1 MTKIYEALDNAGK
14 ERGQAGPS
22 RRAGGTGLGIT
33 ASKPLEDKL
42 LSLCQRVESMLGKQ
56 GGIII
61 EVVSAQ
67 PGDDAARIARQF
79 AKLAAARMAK
89 RVLLAGAANQTLMTE
104 ASGDWTEMAE
114 SGQLQEDAFRQ
125 VSGSNLYVT
134 QVAGS
139 ASELAAILGTSK
151 LSSVLEQIRAQF
163 DLTVVVA
170 PALGASPEGYQL
182 ASVVDGVVVVVEA
195 GKTRWQAVRRDII
208 RMQAQGA
215 TVLGT
220 ILNKRRYYI
229 PNFIYR
235 RI

>member
-14 ERGQAGPS
+14 ERVQVTAP
-22 RRAGGTGLGIT
+22 RRGGAGLGIT

-42 LSLCQRVESMLGKQ
+42 LSLCQRIESNLGKSR
-56 GGIII
+56 GMIVEFVG
-61 EVVSAQ
+61 AQ
-67 PGDDAARIARQF
+67 PGEEAARIARQF
-79 AKLAAARMAK
+79 AKLVAARTGR
-89 RVLLAGAANQTLMTE
+89 RVLMAGAVSQALATE
-104 ASGDWTEMAE
+104 STGDWE
-114 SGQLQEDAFRQ
+114 SMVDSASLQDDAFRS
-125 VSGSNLYVT
+125 VSDSNFCVT
-134 QVAGS
+134 QIAATSSGL
-139 ASELAAILGTSK
+139 ASILVSPNLAAILD
-151 LSSVLEQIRAQF
+151 EIRARF

-195 GKTRWQAVRRDII
+195 GKTRWQAVKRDIV

-220 ILNKRRYYI
+220 ILNRRRYYI
-229 PNFIYR
+229 PSFVYR